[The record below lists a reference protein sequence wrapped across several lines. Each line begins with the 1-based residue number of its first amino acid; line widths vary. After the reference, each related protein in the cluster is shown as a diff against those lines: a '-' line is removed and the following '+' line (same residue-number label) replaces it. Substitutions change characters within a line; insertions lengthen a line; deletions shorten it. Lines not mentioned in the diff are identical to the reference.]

1 MAAILSPTNQWFGDI
16 AVRHYLLVLSLLEV
30 FEKLKQTNPEVTRAE
45 TFFIV
50 ATMKDTNNGSF
61 LSVLDDEL
69 KDAILKIW
77 EGTATNHESNAKAI
91 KNIFNKAKAKIS
103 NQQSP
108 KKPY

>member
-1 MAAILSPTNQWFGDI
+1 
-16 AVRHYLLVLSLLEV
+16 
-30 FEKLKQTNPEVTRAE
+30 
-45 TFFIV
+45 
-50 ATMKDTNNGSF
+50 MKDTNNGSF

-103 NQQSP
+103 NQ
-108 KKPY
+108 